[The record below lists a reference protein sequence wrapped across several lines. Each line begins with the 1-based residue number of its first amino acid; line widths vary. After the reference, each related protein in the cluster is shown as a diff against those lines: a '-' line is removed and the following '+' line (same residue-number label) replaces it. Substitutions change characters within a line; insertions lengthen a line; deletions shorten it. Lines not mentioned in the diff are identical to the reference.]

1 MTKPKATDRVK
12 GIEGEIEAT
21 RAKIA
26 SLAKKIEKM
35 DAKLIDILAKPHTE
49 EDVEAIEEARE
60 DLRAKQG
67 VLAQRIDALQ
77 AALPGARRGVDLEA
91 LSLAREAYP
100 AQLEKSNGMIMRWRA
115 LVGQLADIAEAAK
128 AVRESAWSL
137 QELHD
142 KIRFYEALT
151 DSPREELTP
160 AESLTEKELDAAR
173 ASFESAL
180 HVRRFDAVRQ
190 LAEGAEQPAAVD
202 LEPAGGTHQ
211 PELDREPEEPRHR
224 LQHAV
229 ESADTLRLIV
239 DVGRHLSRGPRHLAE
254 SHQHVRE
261 APIGVHRHVA
271 RSLDHDLNVVL
282 PRDLR
287 QLAEGLELTD
297 DTLLRRIEI
306 AGLEDEQGN
315 VIHLPQTSLEVAEA
329 WWEFNPFGYE
339 PVTFTVGKLD
349 PTVYW
354 DANVVANDET
364 TQFLADIFVNS
375 VAVEWP
381 DYTPGFRLGITP
393 NDLVDINLGILSAD
407 NDWEDLFEDVF
418 AISEINFMPKFGKL
432 EGNYR
437 LYAWVN
443 GIDHVE
449 WDDVHLGRTEGDK
462 NNYGFGLSFDQQC
475 TRDITLFSR
484 FGLQDDD
491 IAGESYEA
499 GDELEAFA
507 MGYSWSLGGQITGER
522 WNRPNDVFA
531 IAIGQAILS
540 DDYEDRLKADG
551 IDPEDESHL
560 ELYYSLFLNDYVV
573 ITPDFQL
580 IDNMGGDDDAD
591 TVYVFG
597 IRCQLSF

>member
-1 MTKPKATDRVK
+1 MRKYMIVLFLVTAFFIPTVAGAADDSERKELEMLRHRIEQLEKRLNAGERERAEIKKKNDEISTENKELRKIREAFGRLSLGGGITGVMQGTVNNDGNAPEYGEVTD
-12 GIEGEIEAT
+12 G
-21 RAKIA
+21 
-26 SLAKKIEKM
+26 SYS
-35 DAKLIDILAKPHTE
+35 
-49 EDVEAIEEARE
+49 
-60 DLRAKQG
+60 
-67 VLAQRIDALQ
+67 
-77 AALPGARRGVDLEA
+77 VDLEV
-91 LSLAREAYP
+91 EADLDKWGT
-100 AQLEKSNGMIMRWRA
+100 AFIHLEAGDGDNVTDEIG
-115 LVGQLADIAEAAK
+115 
-128 AVRESAWSL
+128 
-137 QELHD
+137 
-142 KIRFYEALT
+142 ALT
-151 DSPREELTP
+151 GVN
-160 AESLTEKELDAAR
+160 ADA
-173 ASFESAL
+173 L
-180 HVRRFDAVRQ
+180 
-190 LAEGAEQPAAVD
+190 
-202 LEPAGGTHQ
+202 
-211 PELDREPEEPRHR
+211 
-224 LQHAV
+224 
-229 ESADTLRLIV
+229 
-239 DVGRHLSRGPRHLAE
+239 
-254 SHQHVRE
+254 
-261 APIGVHRHVA
+261 
-271 RSLDHDLNVVL
+271 
-282 PRDLR
+282 
-287 QLAEGLELTD
+287 
-297 DTLLRRIEI
+297 
-306 AGLEDEQGN
+306 GN
-315 VIHLPQTSLEVAEA
+315 QNDLEVAEA